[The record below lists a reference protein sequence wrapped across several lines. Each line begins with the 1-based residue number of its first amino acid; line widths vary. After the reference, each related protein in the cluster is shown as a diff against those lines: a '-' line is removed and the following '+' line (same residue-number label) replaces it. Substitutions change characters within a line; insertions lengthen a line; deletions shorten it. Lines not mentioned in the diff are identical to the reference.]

1 MLYLSEDRYALEQ
14 AVKILENAAGNFYI
28 NDKPTGAVV
37 GQQPFG
43 GARASGTNDKA
54 GSKLNLYRW
63 VFSKNGKRNICNSY
77 RLQISFL
84 RIRRYYYNLKS
95 LVINNGAFL
104 YLVAMKRIAFILLLC
119 LQSAASQSYVKT
131 NQSPLSVDQFIGYDS
146 YDSIYTITD
155 MVLRKENTSGVF
167 LFTDFQL
174 GNITS
179 VDIIN
184 PFNVVVF
191 YADTNTTVLLDNK
204 LSLIEQIN
212 FNLLTDVAN
221 ISSVSNAG
229 GNKLW
234 LFNADSQQLELYNY
248 RNNTKNSISLPIAE
262 ILTDQTSDF
271 NYNYILTPKRCK
283 GLYRFWRSCKEHS
296 VSRRSKNYNI

>member
-1 MLYLSEDRYALEQ
+1 
-14 AVKILENAAGNFYI
+14 
-28 NDKPTGAVV
+28 
-37 GQQPFG
+37 
-43 GARASGTNDKA
+43 
-54 GSKLNLYRW
+54 
-63 VFSKNGKRNICNSY
+63 
-77 RLQISFL
+77 
-84 RIRRYYYNLKS
+84 
-95 LVINNGAFL
+95 
-104 YLVAMKRIAFILLLC
+104 MKRIAFILLLC

-131 NQSPLSVDQFIGYDS
+131 NQSPLSVSQFIGYDS
-146 YDSIYTITD
+146 YDSMYTITD
-155 MVLRKENTSGVF
+155 MVLRKENTSGEF

-191 YADTNTTVLLDNK
+191 YADTNTAILLDNK

-212 FNLLTDVAN
+212 FNLLADVAN

-248 RNNTKNSISLPIAE
+248 RNNIKNIISLPIAE

-271 NYNYILTPKRCK
+271 NYNYILTPTAIKIYTVFGGLVKSIPFQGGQKIITHK
-283 GLYRFWRSCKEHS
+283 GRVLVVKEDVVYEIIEDSLTLLSIKTTQISIQDLQVFEDFLYIYDRKNVHS
-296 VSRRSKNYNI
+296 FVVQKPKK

>member
-1 MLYLSEDRYALEQ
+1 
-14 AVKILENAAGNFYI
+14 
-28 NDKPTGAVV
+28 
-37 GQQPFG
+37 
-43 GARASGTNDKA
+43 
-54 GSKLNLYRW
+54 
-63 VFSKNGKRNICNSY
+63 
-77 RLQISFL
+77 
-84 RIRRYYYNLKS
+84 
-95 LVINNGAFL
+95 
-104 YLVAMKRIAFILLLC
+104 MKRIAFILLLC
-119 LQSAASQSYVKT
+119 LQSAASQTYVKT
-131 NQSPLSVDQFIGYDS
+131 NQSPLSVSQFIGYDS
-146 YDSIYTITD
+146 YDSMYTITD

-191 YADTNTTVLLDNK
+191 YADTNTAILLDNK

-212 FNLLTDVAN
+212 FNLLADVAN

-248 RNNTKNSISLPIAE
+248 RNNTKNIISLPIAE

-271 NYNYILTPKRCK
+271 NYNYILTPTAIKIYTVFGGLVKSIPFQGGQKIITHK
-283 GLYRFWRSCKEHS
+283 GRVLVVKEDVMYEIIEDSLKLLSIKTTQISIQDLQVFEDFLYIYDRKNVHS
-296 VSRRSKNYNI
+296 FVVQKAKK